1 MFNVIG
7 LDKSKLKIPIIDFA
21 SITYLPDTRSKSES
35 NLLISF
41 TNDFTLSI
49 EFKEISTVFIRKNH
63 VYYNRFLIDAKS
75 ILGVLSLDLTRELT
89 VDCHGE
95 SREFD
100 RTLKKFAVA

>member
-1 MFNVIG
+1 MNEKNIVLNNVEAAKEFVKAASEC
-7 LDKSKLKIPIIDFA
+7 DFDID
-21 SITYLPDTRSKSES
+21 
-35 NLLISF
+35 
-41 TNDFTLSI
+41 
-49 EFKEISTVFIRKNH
+49 

>member
-1 MFNVIG
+1 MKDMKIQLRSTQDIMRFN
-7 LDKSKLKIPIIDFA
+7 KKITKYECDFDID
-21 SITYLPDTRSKSES
+21 
-35 NLLISF
+35 
-41 TNDFTLSI
+41 
-49 EFKEISTVFIRKNH
+49 

-95 SREFD
+95 SQEFN